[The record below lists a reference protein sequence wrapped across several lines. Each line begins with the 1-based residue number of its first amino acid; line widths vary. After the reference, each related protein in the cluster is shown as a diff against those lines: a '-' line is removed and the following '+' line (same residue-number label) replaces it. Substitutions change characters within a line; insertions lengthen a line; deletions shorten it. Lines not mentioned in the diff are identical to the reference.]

1 MQKVPIMALASPL
14 KLMTASP
21 SSHRHFLF
29 KKVRMI
35 VVCAKAC
42 RYSLYGQHSCGD
54 GGKRG
59 MHMEEEN
66 KMRKQH
72 FALGEKLL

>member
-1 MQKVPIMALASPL
+1 
-14 KLMTASP
+14 
-21 SSHRHFLF
+21 
-29 KKVRMI
+29 MI